1 MIQFFASYIFYILPA
16 EAGRKLESRADIYT
30 CELELLNIVVLR
42 PERLDSCSAVE
53 ELWES
58 L

>member
-1 MIQFFASYIFYILPA
+1 MIQFFASCILYILAA

-30 CELELLNIVVLR
+30 CELELLNIVVLQR
-42 PERLDSCSAVE
+42 ERLDSGSAVE